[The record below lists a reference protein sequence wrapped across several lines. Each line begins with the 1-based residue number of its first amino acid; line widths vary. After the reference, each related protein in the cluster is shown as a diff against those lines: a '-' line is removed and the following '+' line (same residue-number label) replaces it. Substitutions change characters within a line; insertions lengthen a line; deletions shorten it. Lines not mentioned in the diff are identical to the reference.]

1 MQYVML
7 NNLDENSIT
16 EQQRAQCYVDSA
28 NYARQLQAEGRC
40 LAVASLHPTV
50 TATSIRRREGKPV
63 ITDGLFAESREQLGG
78 SSLLMPPTWT
88 KPSISAR
95 RFLRDAGAPSKCA
108 QLWKFLGCL
117 CRTESVDL
125 VDSRSTYQ

>member
-40 LAVASLHPTV
+40 LAVASLHPT
-50 TATSIRRREGKPV
+50 ATSIRRREGKPV

-78 SSLLMPPTWT
+78 L
-88 KPSISAR
+88 
-95 RFLRDAGAPSKCA
+95 FLINAANLDEALDIGAKIPAGCWGTIEVRPVMEIPGLPL
-108 QLWKFLGCL
+108 QN
-117 CRTESVDL
+117 
-125 VDSRSTYQ
+125 